1 MLVVIQFFHLQDL
14 FAVFSRWTASAVD
27 ILLVLLK
34 FFLCVLLFSHWFHF
48 IAIPFPPYCHLFPTT
63 NFPVFHSKHDCY
75 WTSHVGWHPVLL
87 LLLSTKPL
95 YFTHA
100 YNTFGSF
107 CHLPYCSSLQLFQ
120 RSYSL
125 KSQLYAFSSLR
136 LQHSTENREKRAC
149 SHQASQQCWLDV
161 FQCSSSQHWRF

>member
-1 MLVVIQFFHLQDL
+1 MLFVIQLFHLQDL
-14 FAVFSRWTASAVD
+14 LAVFSRWTVSDAD

-34 FFLCVLLFSHWFHF
+34 FFSCVFFFSHWSHF
-48 IAIPFPPYCHLFPTT
+48 IALPFPPYSHLFSTT

-75 WTSHVGWHPVLL
+75 WISHVDWHPVLL
-87 LLLSTKPL
+87 PFSTKPL

-107 CHLPYCSSLQLFQ
+107 CCLPYCSSLQLFQ

-136 LQHSTENREKRAC
+136 LQHSTENTEKRAC
-149 SHQASQQCWLDV
+149 SPQASQQCWLDV
-161 FQCSSSQHWRF
+161 FQCSSSQH